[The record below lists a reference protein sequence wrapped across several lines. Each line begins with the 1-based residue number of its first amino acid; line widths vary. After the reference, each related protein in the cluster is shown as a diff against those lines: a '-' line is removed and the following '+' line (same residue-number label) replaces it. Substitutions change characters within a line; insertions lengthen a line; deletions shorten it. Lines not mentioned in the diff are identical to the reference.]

1 MNYNKLPKEYGKFVE
16 LKDTPNIS
24 TMDGWESPISIVTEN
39 IMKCVK
45 SANSAI
51 EGKVM
56 EAIVNVGID
65 VNKDELIKAMQYDR
79 DQYSKGYTNGYNAGY
94 NADKWISV
102 QDRLPDRDELVLC
115 IGAKGGMFL
124 GERLSLRWDGKSA
137 YAYVPNSRGGRYAV
151 YWMPLPEPPKMEVE

>member
-39 IMKCVK
+39 IMKCVE

-65 VNKDELIKAMQYDR
+65 VNKDELLKAMQYDR

-102 QDRLPDRDELVLC
+102 EERLPKSGMKVLGYDGREVRHFF
-115 IGAKGGMFL
+115 INKNEWWSEGWGTIDDL
-124 GERLSLRWDGKSA
+124 GITH
-137 YAYVPNSRGGRYAV
+137 
-151 YWMPLPEPPKMEVE
+151 WMPFPEPPKMEEK